1 STQWRPSPGQSTAN
15 LHAQKDGESSGCRFH
30 RTSWCKWAPVEG
42 RPAWTLFCSG
52 TVDSR
57 KGNIAHSKT
66 GNVSRSRGQKH
77 QNVTAFKND
86 KYGASE
92 QVKKAKSKAHDGLCQ
107 HCKDVLEWKVKYN
120 KYKPL
125 TQPRKCVKCLQK
137 TVKDAYHIICKPC
150 ALKLELCA
158 KCGKKEEIVI
168 PLDKKEEEEVEDSS
182 QPNKGK
188 IQKKKDKEEDDD
200 EDFDDLGFSN
210 DDGDSDS

>member
-1 STQWRPSPGQSTAN
+1 M
-15 LHAQKDGESSGCRFH
+15 SSQ
-30 RTSWCKWAPVEG
+30 
-42 RPAWTLFCSG
+42 
-52 TVDSR
+52 
-57 KGNIAHSKT
+57 T